1 MEQNQERAAFFKDL
15 DIPEHVINEFSR
27 NSGLL
32 AEKTNGLFRI
42 LPDRAEVLYECPMSV
57 VMDNHSNHFRTIA
70 SLMKIQRLDVLDSL
84 IPWVYQTY
92 FSHGVGK
99 RYFPVIF
106 GLYRQAVEETLSTES
121 AEKIVPL
128 YHWLSDNH
136 DYYLNIVN
144 TTSHVA
150 LNHDP
155 NLVDKFVNTLVNGEY
170 EQAFSMVKVQV
181 EEKKSLDE
189 IYKELFRPALARVGD
204 LWQENSISV
213 AHEHIASAIVAR
225 LMIYLYDLLIPAGD
239 RNKGTVLVAS
249 VVNEYH
255 DIGAQ
260 MVSDTFEENGWK
272 VWFMGSNVP
281 VQDVTDFMS
290 QNKPDILALS
300 VAISFNLGSCRELI
314 ETVRS
319 CPGCEKVK
327 IMVGGLAFSNYP
339 DIWKSTGADYYA
351 EDAETAVRIAEDLL
365 RRG

>member
-1 MEQNQERAAFFKDL
+1 MEHNLERTAFFRDFN
-15 DIPEHVINEFSR
+15 IPEDAIGEFSR

-32 AEKTNGLFRI
+32 AEKTNGLFRA
-42 LPDRAEVLYECPMSV
+42 LSDMEDVLYECPLSV
-57 VMDNHSNHFRTIA
+57 VMDNHSNHFKTIT
-70 SLMKIQRLDVLDSL
+70 SLMQIRRLDVLDSL
-84 IPWVYQTY
+84 IPWVYKTY
-92 FSHGVGK
+92 LSHGVGK

-106 GLYRQAVEETLSTES
+106 KLYRQAVEETLSAET

-128 YHWLSDNH
+128 YHWFSYNH
-136 DYYLNIVN
+136 DYYLDIVN
-144 TTSHVA
+144 TTPHFA

-170 EQAFSMVKVQV
+170 EQALSMVKVQV

-189 IYKELFRPALARVGD
+189 IYAGLFRPALTRVGD

-225 LMIYLYDLLIPAGD
+225 LMIYLYNLLMPAGKG
-239 RNKGTVLVAS
+239 NKGTVLVAS

-260 MVSDTFEENGWK
+260 MVSDFFEENGWK

-281 VQDVTDFMS
+281 NQEVMEFLS
-290 QNKPDILALS
+290 RNKPDILALS
-300 VAISFNLGSCRELI
+300 VAIPFNLGACRELVQAI
-314 ETVRS
+314 RS
-319 CPGCEKVK
+319 CPDCEKVK

-351 EDAETAVRIAEDLL
+351 EDAEKAVKIAEDLL